1 MRTARISPAQVQ
13 FLKEIENPQ
22 TGEQLLLALQNPH
35 SPESIQLNN
44 LLLEDDKRRYARY
57 IEEII
62 EQIKSNKLT
71 EQEKIALFLYHIA
84 CGISEKRRL
93 AGDDPPP
100 AIAVVTDEPPND
112 KDSLMERI
120 LARAAE
126 MRQIEQDIQNLK
138 EIVTELHLRASHNTT
153 TWQTLNKTQQEQ
165 FLSTLKNKTI
175 HLQTDQGMPLTDE
188 QVLQK
193 VTEALASPPPMAVI
207 QRMGDAWKVYHHY
220 TATPEPPTTAGEATP
235 PAPPP
240 PPPLPPDFPSDKV
253 LAQKSNINAVIRL
266 LGACCDDE
274 GSPKDILN
282 ALKNNQ
288 AGLDALQEALDA
300 PEAGQQIT
308 RESCFTEAVNIY
320 SELSR
325 CKLELSVNTQTL
337 ANCHSAQTRDE
348 QSLEQLEHQKAPG
361 L

>member
-207 QRMGDAWKVYHHY
+207 QRMGDPWKVYHRY
-220 TATPEPPTTAGEATP
+220 PAPPDPPPPAGEAPP

-253 LAQKSNINAVIRL
+253 LAQK
-266 LGACCDDE
+266 
-274 GSPKDILN
+274 
-282 ALKNNQ
+282 
-288 AGLDALQEALDA
+288 
-300 PEAGQQIT
+300 
-308 RESCFTEAVNIY
+308 
-320 SELSR
+320 
-325 CKLELSVNTQTL
+325 
-337 ANCHSAQTRDE
+337 
-348 QSLEQLEHQKAPG
+348 
-361 L
+361 